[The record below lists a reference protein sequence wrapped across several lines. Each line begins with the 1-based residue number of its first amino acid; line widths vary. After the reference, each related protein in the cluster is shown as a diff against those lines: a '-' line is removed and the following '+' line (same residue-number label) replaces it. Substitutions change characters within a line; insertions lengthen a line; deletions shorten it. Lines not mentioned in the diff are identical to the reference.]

1 MPTTVNSAL
10 ESRSLLEVLTAARA
24 RWTQTY
30 VRRLVRPSSV
40 SEQGRAPVRFQNL
53 PQFPGSGT
61 VKTSESGA
69 AAVSIAGMPPG
80 MYPENAPT
88 LVMYTMANLLAS
100 DPRLALSRG
109 DVSLLRCITAAVTA
123 SCHTWAAIGR
133 LPGDQSVSELTATRY
148 SSRHKS
154 IIVRPAGEEEDHGT
168 ALWRHFLAVC
178 PPLLDGTQALNT
190 ALAGLGPSLFIYGA
204 ALHCDVGETYSLH
217 LLERAL
223 LSSLKAS
230 LSAEHQAKLG
240 VINAHGLMI
249 MSAAAVS
256 GYRASFIRAV
266 AEDALFVTEA
276 QIRLFPAD
284 TAALVARR
292 EQIIARSGS
301 AQFADKRGP
310 APIRDTAPVDDDDTV
325 SIADTE
331 MSAEAGHPTGAEA
344 LDRYFEGLDGQ
355 ATPRPASPV
364 PDAAAEAIRR
374 IAAHAQQKHGLAAS
388 LVAPEGSV
396 GAVNF

>member
-1 MPTTVNSAL
+1 MPATSISAL
-10 ESRSLLEVLTAARA
+10 ESPSLSEVLIAARA
-24 RWTQTY
+24 RWAQTY
-30 VRRLVRPSSV
+30 VRRLVKPSTV
-40 SEQGRAPVRFQNL
+40 SEQSRAPVRFQNL

-61 VKTSESGA
+61 VKMSESGA
-69 AAVSIAGMPPG
+69 IAVSIADMPPG

-88 LVMYTMANLLAS
+88 LVMYAMANLLAS

-109 DVSLLRCITAAVTA
+109 DANLLRCITAAVIA

-133 LPGDQSVSELTATRY
+133 LPGDQSVSEITAARY

-154 IIVRPAGEEEDHGT
+154 IIVRPAGMEEDHGT

-178 PPLLDGTQALNT
+178 PSLLDGTQALNI

-217 LLERAL
+217 LLERAI
-223 LSSLKAS
+223 LSSLRSS
-230 LSAEHQAKLG
+230 LSVEHQAKLG

-284 TAALVARR
+284 TAALVTRR
-292 EQIIARSGS
+292 EQIVARAGS

-310 APIRDTAPVDDDDTV
+310 NPVRATAVVDDDDTASV
-325 SIADTE
+325 ADTE
-331 MSAEAGHPTGAEA
+331 VSASAGHPTGAEA

-364 PDAAAEAIRR
+364 SDAAAEAIRR

-388 LVAPEGSV
+388 LVAPEGSI
-396 GAVNF
+396 GDMNF